1 VNSVEI
7 KGSRV
12 KSNGASEQMDP
23 STAHSV
29 KPKRRRARGSG
40 ADAVYENVRAEIL
53 TLKLEPGTLL
63 DETDLADRFGLSRS
77 PVREALIRLAA
88 EGLVKTLRNRSSIVA
103 PFDMIAIPSFLDA
116 TELLYRLTARLAAT
130 NRTKVQLERIKRI
143 HEKHSLA
150 THQRDMA
157 LMIHLNREFHLEIA
171 DASGNAFY
179 GNWMRQ
185 LLDQG
190 QRILGS
196 YLLDVSESGDHD
208 LEGHWINAHLAI
220 VDAIEARD
228 ADAAEAAGRRDF
240 ETIAVRMQERL
251 TERPSKRLALT

>member
-1 VNSVEI
+1 MAQSERSGRNA
-7 KGSRV
+7 KG
-12 KSNGASEQMDP
+12 A
-23 STAHSV
+23 AA
-29 KPKRRRARGSG
+29 KPERKPVRGSG
-40 ADAVYENVRAEIL
+40 ADTVYETLRAEIL
-53 TLKLEPGTLL
+53 TLKMEPGTLL
-63 DETDLADRFGLSRS
+63 DETDLAERFGLSRS
-77 PVREALIRLAA
+77 PIREALIRLAA

-116 TELLYRLTARLAAT
+116 SELLYRLTARIAAT
-130 NRTKVQLERIKRI
+130 NRTQAQLGRIKHI
-143 HEKHSLA
+143 HEQHSVA
-150 THQRDMA
+150 TRERDMA
-157 LMIHLNREFHLEIA
+157 LMIRLNREFHLEIA

-179 GNWMRQ
+179 ANWMRQ

-196 YLLDVSESGDHD
+196 YLLDVSERGDHD

-220 VDAIEARD
+220 VEAIETRD

-251 TERPSKRLALT
+251 TERPSKSLALT